1 VGAFKGSPQQP
12 SSPTIVG
19 RSNEEVVVG
28 RRGNVL
34 SDHELAEITRLAGQ
48 GTSGKKVAEV
58 LGRDPKVVRAV
69 LAGTYKRARAVVGEA
84 GKTEMVALAA
94 AGLVPAEIAA
104 RTGWHAATV
113 RRVLG
118 PRPSESRLST
128 DERRRAQ
135 AGLAR
140 LGLVGGRRGQVL
152 SAGQRAMV
160 KKLAG
165 DGLGVHDIA
174 AVLARTSEPIKAVLR
189 GDYNPTRP
197 LSEAEVAAITAGAA
211 EGLSPADI
219 AERLGRHPGTVSKVL
234 SRGHGRQAYAW
245 CPSPA
250 RLSLAEREQV
260 MVGLSHGASLRAI
273 AAGIGRSPSTVSR
286 EVAANGGRAAYAA
299 WSAHGRAAA
308 EARRPKVAKL
318 ATCPQL
324 AAQVA
329 EWLEELWSPQQI
341 SNRLRKELG
350 QGPMMSVSHETI
362 YKSLYVQG
370 RGALRKELAAC
381 LRSGRAARRPQGRLE
396 RRGRNPAMV
405 MISERPAEVEDR
417 AVPGHW
423 EGDLLMGA
431 SGRSAVG
438 TLVERTC
445 RYLLLLHL
453 TDARAETV
461 DQAMRTAIA
470 TLPAEMFRTITWD
483 QGHEMARH
491 ARFSIDTG
499 VQVYFCDPHSP
510 WQRGSNENT
519 NGLLR
524 QYMPK
529 GTDLSVYSQDDLARI
544 ARSLNNRPRQTLN
557 WSKPSEKLAEL
568 LPTVAVTG

>member
-1 VGAFKGSPQQP
+1 MARGHGAPG
-12 SSPTIVG
+12 
-19 RSNEEVVVG
+19 
-28 RRGNVL
+28 
-34 SDHELAEITRLAGQ
+34 
-48 GTSGKKVAEV
+48 
-58 LGRDPKVVRAV
+58 
-69 LAGTYKRARAVVGEA
+69 AR
-84 GKTEMVALAA
+84 
-94 AGLVPAEIAA
+94 
-104 RTGWHAATV
+104 
-113 RRVLG
+113 
-118 PRPSESRLST
+118 PRPSQSRLT
-128 DERRRAQ
+128 ADERRRAQ

-160 KKLAG
+160 KKLAD

-189 GDYNPTRP
+189 GEYNPTGP
-197 LSEAEVAAITAGAA
+197 LSEAERADILAGDAQGLPKA
-211 EGLSPADI
+211 EI
-219 AERLGRHPGTVSKVL
+219 AERLGRHPATVARAL
-234 SRGHGRQAYAW
+234 AGRSRCRAW

-250 RLSLAEREQV
+250 RLSLEEREQV

-273 AAGIGRSPSTVSR
+273 AVGIGRSPSTVCR

-299 WSAHGRAAA
+299 WSAHARAAA
-308 EARRPKVAKL
+308 QARRPKVAKL
-318 ATCPQL
+318 AACPQL

-396 RRGRNPAMV
+396 HRGHIPGMV

-423 EGDLLMGA
+423 EGDLIVGA
-431 SGRSAVG
+431 GGRSAVG

-445 RYLLLLHL
+445 RYVLLLHL
-453 TDARAETV
+453 ANAQAATV
-461 DQAMRTAIA
+461 DQAMRKAIA

-483 QGHEMARH
+483 QGSEMARH

-529 GTDLSVYSQDDLARI
+529 GTDLSVYSQDDLDRF